1 MEHERSPLYGQLTQA
16 TDYYILDKEWN
27 SDFDITDQDLDPIYI
42 QAKAYQECMKETGD
56 DRDTSAE
63 GFFKALDEKCSE
75 YAPDLVKVDQFTLKQ
90 ELLYHDMDAENIDW
104 IHFDESLK
112 HLDIKDGIAPKV

>member
-1 MEHERSPLYGQLTQA
+1 
-16 TDYYILDKEWN
+16 
-27 SDFDITDQDLDPIYI
+27 
-42 QAKAYQECMKETGD
+42 MKETGD

-75 YAPDLVKVDQFTLKQ
+75 YAPDLVKVDQITLKQ

-112 HLDIKDGIAPKV
+112 HLDIKDGIVPKVQSKRMLMRRHEKKPNSKNE